1 MDRMVVVTGTFSHRR
16 AVLGHVPRVTLAR
29 RRRCVGRGRQKDA
42 YVERSGVFPG
52 RRLTMAGMSFTL
64 LLFVGVGITL
74 IVGVLVAVALA
85 LGART
90 SVHDIE
96 GQDRD
101 PEH

>member
-1 MDRMVVVTGTFSHRR
+1 
-16 AVLGHVPRVTLAR
+16 
-29 RRRCVGRGRQKDA
+29 
-42 YVERSGVFPG
+42 
-52 RRLTMAGMSFTL
+52 MAGMSFTL